1 MEQLFYSMQEMSTPL
16 QKWNEKPLQMQLGGS
31 SPSKKKDQVQKLYN
45 PPLLITMND
54 RTTILLDARDVY
66 TFTKMEEKPLQMQLG
81 GSSPSK
87 KKNQV
92 QKLYNLLS

>member
-45 PPLLITMND
+45 
-54 RTTILLDARDVY
+54 
-66 TFTKMEEKPLQMQLG
+66 
-81 GSSPSK
+81 
-87 KKNQV
+87 
-92 QKLYNLLS
+92 LLS

>member
-1 MEQLFYSMQEMSTPL
+1 
-16 QKWNEKPLQMQLGGS
+16 
-31 SPSKKKDQVQKLYN
+31 
-45 PPLLITMND
+45 MND